1 MALHLFKTRIE
12 KLQEEK
18 VRLQA
23 EGRELDLQIE
33 IKNLKESNDIKR
45 QQLGS

>member
-1 MALHLFKTRIE
+1 MALHLFRTKIE

-23 EGRELDLQIE
+23 ESKELDLQIE
-33 IKNLKESNDIKR
+33 IKNLREANDGKR
-45 QQLGS
+45 QQLGF

>member
-23 EGRELDLQIE
+23 ESRELDLQIE
-33 IKNLKESNDIKR
+33 IKDLRESNDSKR
-45 QQLGS
+45 HQLGS